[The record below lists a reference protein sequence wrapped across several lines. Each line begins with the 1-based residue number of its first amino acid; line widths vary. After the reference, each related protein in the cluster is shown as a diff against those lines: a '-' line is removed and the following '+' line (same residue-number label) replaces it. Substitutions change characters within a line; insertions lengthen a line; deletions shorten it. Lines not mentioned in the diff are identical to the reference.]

1 MYRKKMSYF
10 ELLMRSLM
18 LQSAMAALARFSAS
32 MSSSEGSSAGSD
44 EPPNHPA
51 VKNPLNME
59 LALN

>member
-1 MYRKKMSYF
+1 
-10 ELLMRSLM
+10 MRVLM

-51 VKNPLNME
+51 VSNPLNIE